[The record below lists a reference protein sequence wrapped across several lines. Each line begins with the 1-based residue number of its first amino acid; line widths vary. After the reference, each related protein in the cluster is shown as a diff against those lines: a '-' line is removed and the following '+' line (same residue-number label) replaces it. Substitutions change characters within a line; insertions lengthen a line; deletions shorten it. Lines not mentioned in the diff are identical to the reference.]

1 MSAETKSV
9 ITSLTRSTGNSEQSY
24 ELKAAVSSSIS
35 QASSIPELISY
46 LKSAFRDK
54 EFSLVEGILMDREK
68 QLRTEIQNL
77 NRDFDSVKRGRDLAE
92 KDQAIV
98 DLEKLNK
105 EKQLKD
111 MQRKYEELK
120 NVNAEAETKLK
131 MYEEKFKV
139 LESRI
144 LLQEE
149 AAAKIRAVDVSV
161 IQKMVEDLEAD
172 DDAVEV
178 NRQVS
183 GADGD
188 LQEKHLLRRVP
199 LVDSTGNGSGK
210 SRDEGSGNTDFIS
223 TKMNLFSCP
232 DVQTLH
238 PMPSAGGSAQVNS
251 DVSNIEKK
259 RCCSEE
265 ADPFPINSACENRAP
280 IIDLAACEAEYLVK
294 NKLGTVSGRAGSS
307 TVVHIC
313 DSDDENAK
321 ACVSKINGISRNL
334 TFPHQKKEEEV
345 KEISLS
351 ERKRSLSDSG
361 NGDGSSFRKQKTG
374 SIQEL
379 NGDGK
384 LSFAHANPHNTVFVR
399 RCDDKDGGK
408 SYSQLS
414 SRRSDLFKLGGIGD
428 DSSSD
433 SESDPLSDKSMNL
446 LIQRMTKQ
454 KIFSSEDDLKSSFEK
469 DPELCM
475 NAVCALYRKLI
486 SPNISPKGLC
496 FTSSQGLSQS
506 DKFSIAALGEYL
518 IDGDPGNKLRKAVEE
533 VRPKDHAECKRLATE
548 YCHQLYQIYLSREDR
563 LFHPVPKF

>member
-210 SRDEGSGNTDFIS
+210 SRDEGIMLICVLS
-223 TKMNLFSCP
+223 TF
-232 DVQTLH
+232 
-238 PMPSAGGSAQVNS
+238 
-251 DVSNIEKK
+251 
-259 RCCSEE
+259 
-265 ADPFPINSACENRAP
+265 
-280 IIDLAACEAEYLVK
+280 
-294 NKLGTVSGRAGSS
+294 
-307 TVVHIC
+307 
-313 DSDDENAK
+313 
-321 ACVSKINGISRNL
+321 
-334 TFPHQKKEEEV
+334 
-345 KEISLS
+345 
-351 ERKRSLSDSG
+351 
-361 NGDGSSFRKQKTG
+361 
-374 SIQEL
+374 
-379 NGDGK
+379 
-384 LSFAHANPHNTVFVR
+384 
-399 RCDDKDGGK
+399 
-408 SYSQLS
+408 
-414 SRRSDLFKLGGIGD
+414 
-428 DSSSD
+428 
-433 SESDPLSDKSMNL
+433 L
-446 LIQRMTKQ
+446 L
-454 KIFSSEDDLKSSFEK
+454 
-469 DPELCM
+469 
-475 NAVCALYRKLI
+475 
-486 SPNISPKGLC
+486 
-496 FTSSQGLSQS
+496 
-506 DKFSIAALGEYL
+506 
-518 IDGDPGNKLRKAVEE
+518 
-533 VRPKDHAECKRLATE
+533 
-548 YCHQLYQIYLSREDR
+548 
-563 LFHPVPKF
+563 